1 MSDEGVDKIISH
13 IEAEA
18 EKEISEILLKAQ
30 AEADKIRKAA
40 QEKAER
46 EAERILSNGKRVA
59 SLEGQ
64 RIIAETRIDVRRKKM
79 DAQEEAIAAS
89 FEEAK
94 KVLEELAEK
103 GKRDNLV
110 YKDIMFDLIASAS
123 EVVAGNKLEL
133 VFNQRDSKTFNKEML
148 REASELVKKR
158 SGRDISLALTD
169 ETTQYLGGVV
179 VRDMEKQVEVDNTLE
194 TRLNRLKES
203 IRVDVAKILFGDRL

>member
-1 MSDEGVDKIISH
+1 MSNEGVDKIISH

-169 ETTQYLGGVV
+169 ETIQYLGGVV

>member
-89 FEEAK
+89 FKEAK

-169 ETTQYLGGVV
+169 ETIQYLGGVV

-194 TRLNRLKES
+194 TRLSRLKES

>member
-89 FEEAK
+89 FKEAK
-94 KVLEELAEK
+94 KALEELAEK

-169 ETTQYLGGVV
+169 ETIQYLGGVV

-194 TRLNRLKES
+194 TRLSRLKES

>member
-13 IEAEA
+13 IEAKA
-18 EKEISEILLKAQ
+18 DKEISEILLKAQ
-30 AEADKIRKAA
+30 AETDKIRKAA

-46 EAERILSNGKRVA
+46 EAERILSNGRRVA

-94 KVLEELAEK
+94 KALEELAEK
-103 GKRDNLV
+103 GKRDNLL

-133 VFNQRDSKTFNKEML
+133 VFNQRDSKIFNKEML

-158 SGRDISLALTD
+158 TGRDISLALTD
-169 ETTQYLGGVV
+169 ETIQHLGGVV

>member
-13 IEAEA
+13 IEAKA

-40 QEKAER
+40 QEKADR

-94 KVLEELAEK
+94 KALAELAEK

-169 ETTQYLGGVV
+169 ETIQHLGGVV

>member
-18 EKEISEILLKAQ
+18 DKEISEILLKAQ
-30 AEADKIRKAA
+30 AEADKIIKAA
-40 QEKAER
+40 QEKADR
-46 EAERILSNGKRVA
+46 EAERILSNGRRVA
-59 SLEGQ
+59 SLEEQ

-79 DAQEEAIAAS
+79 DAQEEAIASS

-123 EVVAGNKLEL
+123 EVVARNKLEL

-169 ETTQYLGGVV
+169 ETIQCLGGVV

>member
-30 AEADKIRKAA
+30 AEADKIMKAA

-103 GKRDNLV
+103 GKRGSFV
-110 YKDIMFDLIASAS
+110 YKDIMFDLIGSAC

-158 SGRDISLALTD
+158 SGRDISLALAD
-169 ETTQYLGGVV
+169 ETIQYLGGVV